1 MHSIAFN
8 HNAPQSTDFQSK
20 PTVVHSC
27 TVHELGQN
35 SFQLTLKIPT
45 QLLRARNGGVTPHF
59 WSLMSDEEHQENYMK
74 TKRKKWFWIF
84 FFFSKSTFKSF
95 GNTNRNIKMIQVNF
109 AEGKGYIPEREDA
122 RNQQTCP
129 AKEVGGGED

>member
-1 MHSIAFN
+1 MKMTHLIKNNPKDKTKPPQINKKTRSPIYTKRIKIFIKHCKLHSIAFK

-59 WSLMSDEEHQENYMK
+59 WSLMSDEEHQENYENEEKEM
-74 TKRKKWFWIF
+74 ILDF
-84 FFFSKSTFKSF
+84 FFKK
-95 GNTNRNIKMIQVNF
+95 
-109 AEGKGYIPEREDA
+109 YI
-122 RNQQTCP
+122 
-129 AKEVGGGED
+129 